1 MQQKAQEDIS
11 AIKESIRQTLAK
23 NPGTQLEPL
32 ARENGLP
39 TSDVIE
45 LLPEGT
51 WQKTSGECFVDI
63 MKALSKLGKMTTII
77 NTGDVIFEYVGE
89 VSNGGV
95 AHGFY
100 NLTPK
105 SPLHGH
111 IRHGNCKA
119 IYLVERLFMNLPTLS
134 IQFANQ
140 EGKIMFKVYAG
151 RDENRQLLADQV
163 DAMKALFKNT
173 TEKAIA

>member
-1 MQQKAQEDIS
+1 M
-11 AIKESIRQTLAK
+11 
-23 NPGTQLEPL
+23 P
-32 ARENGLP
+32 
-39 TSDVIE
+39 
-45 LLPEGT
+45 
-51 WQKTSGECFVDI
+51 
-63 MKALSKLGKMTTII
+63 
-77 NTGDVIFEYVGE
+77 
-89 VSNGGV
+89 NGGV
-95 AHGFY
+95 AHSFY

>member
-1 MQQKAQEDIS
+1 MQQNAQETLS
-11 AIKESIRQTLAK
+11 AIKENIRDTLAK
-23 NPGTQLEPL
+23 NPGAQLEPL

-39 TSDVIE
+39 SSEVIE
-45 LLPEGT
+45 LLPEGA
-51 WQKTSGECFVDI
+51 WRKTDGSRFVDI
-63 MKALSKLGKMTTII
+63 MKALSKLGRMTTII
-77 NTGDVIFEYVGE
+77 NTGDVIFEYVGD
-89 VSNGGV
+89 VPNGGV

-111 IRHGNCKA
+111 LRHGNCKA

-140 EGKIMFKVYAG
+140 EGRIMFKVYAG

-163 DAMKALFKNT
+163 DAMKALFT
-173 TEKAIA
+173 GETAGAAA